1 MVEKDVRSARH
12 QRGSFLWRDWR
23 VVLAA
28 FCLVAALVALNWIYV
43 LIGRQPVIGQA
54 GDSSSIDIPSTSL
67 ASNSKQASAEPS
79 VSRKTEHVPRVENA
93 AGYMG
98 LEACAACH
106 AERVSEFRE
115 TRHFQACVVPPHDN
129 MPAGF
134 LPGRGTFVPD
144 DSPVQFMMSRAGN
157 EFLQTALHKT
167 PQGERQTSTS
177 IALVYGSGAETD
189 EVYFSWQGD
198 FLSELPMCWL
208 HPINDWGISGFDR
221 EGSGDFARPTTPRC
235 MECHNTWMK
244 HVPGSLNE
252 YKRDQSI
259 YGITCEVCHGPGRE
273 HVQHH
278 QSHPE
283 ESSAV
288 RVVHPGKLTRERRMD
303 LCAQCHSNALKHR
316 GPAFSYRPGEPLDEH
331 YKTLKT
337 KNPEDDH
344 VANQVSYLR
353 ESKCF
358 QHSDQMTCVTC
369 HDPHVHQPRS
379 ERGLGGGACGQCHQ
393 SSDCSA
399 KEQLPIPVQDDCVGC
414 HMPKGEKIQ
423 VSFSTREAA
432 YYSPVPR
439 WEHRIAVYPVA
450 RDQILLDW
458 YRSQKDET
466 SQKQV
471 EILTKSLFQYWVEQA
486 AQFTA
491 EYRYLAAIHAC
502 RQALQL
508 KSDAEVEKRLS
519 DVLKTHQQVDLGRPK
534 VRHLMAEGQYDAG
547 FELAQQILTLKPND
561 AVTRGNLGTL
571 FALRGQKDRA
581 RQQWRAAADLD
592 PDDPYGPSMLGWQ
605 AYLDGDYEEA
615 IKQFLVAESIEPY
628 FDKINYQIGLAL
640 FKLERWPEA
649 IGRFQRVLAMN
660 PKHLE
665 GHIGLNS
672 ALRKSGQLTEALSIA
687 RHAANLS
694 RESNLSILEALAETY
709 AEAGQFASAERT
721 AHKMIGLAQQQEPQK
736 IPEIRR
742 RLDEWHTAA
751 QRPKP

>member
-1 MVEKDVRSARH
+1 MVEKDSRSVRH
-12 QRGSFLWRDWR
+12 QRVAFPWRNGRFALTAFFLIAAL
-23 VVLAA
+23 LAA
-28 FCLVAALVALNWIYV
+28 SWRYGVS
-43 LIGRQPVIGQA
+43 GRPPVIGKN
-54 GDSSSIDIPSTSL
+54 GDAAPIDIPKSPSTSTTKPVPVQQMASEKNEL
-67 ASNSKQASAEPS
+67 APRPVNAE
-79 VSRKTEHVPRVENA
+79 
-93 AGYMG
+93 GYVG

-134 LPGRGTFVPD
+134 LPGQGTFIPH
-144 DSPVQFMMSRAGN
+144 DSPVQFVMSRAGN
-157 EFLQTALHKT
+157 EFQQTAFQNT
-167 PQGERQTSTS
+167 PKGERQASS
-177 IALVYGSGAETD
+177 VIALVYGSGAQTD

-221 EGSGDFARPTTPRC
+221 DGSGDFARPTTPRC
-235 MECHNTWMK
+235 MECHNTWMN
-244 HVPGSLNE
+244 HLPGTLNE
-252 YKRDQSI
+252 YKRHQSI

-278 QSHPE
+278 QTHPG

-288 RVVHPGKLTRERRMD
+288 DVVHPGKLTRERRMD

-316 GPAFSYRPGEPLDEH
+316 GPAFSYRPGEPLDDH

-358 QHSDQMTCVTC
+358 QNSDQMTCITC

-379 ERGLGGGACGQCHQ
+379 ERGVGGSDCKQCHQ
-393 SSDCSA
+393 PSDCGA
-399 KEQLPIPVQDDCVGC
+399 RDQLPIPVQDNCVGC
-414 HMPKGEKIQ
+414 HMPKSEKIQ

-458 YRSQKDET
+458 YRSQTDQASRT
-466 SQKQV
+466 QV
-471 EILTKSLFQYWVEQA
+471 ELLTKSLFQYWTKRA
-486 AQFTA
+486 AQFVT
-491 EYRYLAAIHAC
+491 EHRHLAAIHAY

-508 KSDAEVEKRLS
+508 QSDAEIEERLNE
-519 DVLKTHQQVDLGRPK
+519 VLKMHQQVDLGRPK

-547 FELAQQILTLKPND
+547 FELAQQLLKLKPND

-571 FALRGQKDRA
+571 FALRGQKDQA
-581 RQQWRAAADLD
+581 RQQWRDAAELD

-615 IKQFLVAESIEPY
+615 MKQFLVAESIEPY
-628 FDKINYQIGLAL
+628 FDKINYQMGLAL
-640 FKLERWPEA
+640 LKLQRWPEA
-649 IGRFQRVLAMN
+649 IDRFQRVLKIN

-672 ALRKSGQLTEALSIA
+672 ALRKSGQVTEALSIA
-687 RHAANLS
+687 RNAANLS
-694 RESNLSILEALAETY
+694 RESNLSILDVLAETY
-709 AEAGQFASAERT
+709 AEAGQFANAERT
-721 AHKMIGLAQQQEPQK
+721 AHKMIGLAQKQEPQK
-736 IPEIRR
+736 IPGIRK
-742 RLDEWHTAA
+742 RLEEWHAA
-751 QRPKP
+751 ALRPKP